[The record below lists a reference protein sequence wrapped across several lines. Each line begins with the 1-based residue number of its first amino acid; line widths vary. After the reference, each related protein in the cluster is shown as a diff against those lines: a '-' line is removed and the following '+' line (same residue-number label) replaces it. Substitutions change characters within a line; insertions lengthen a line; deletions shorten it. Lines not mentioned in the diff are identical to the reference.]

1 MIVSSPI
8 IGYLLGIF
16 LYLPNWKIE
25 GVPAAGVGK
34 GQTVGLPLRENEK
47 EGWSKNTEV
56 FGSGNCLSAVVDIE
70 LTKDVFQVRTNG
82 MR

>member
-56 FGSGNCLSAVVDIE
+56 FGSGNCLLAVVDIE
-70 LTKDVFQVRTNG
+70 LTVDVF
-82 MR
+82 

>member
-47 EGWSKNTEV
+47 EVWSKNTEV
-56 FGSGNCLSAVVDIE
+56 FRSGNCLLAVVGIE
-70 LTKDVFQVRTNG
+70 LTVDAF
-82 MR
+82 